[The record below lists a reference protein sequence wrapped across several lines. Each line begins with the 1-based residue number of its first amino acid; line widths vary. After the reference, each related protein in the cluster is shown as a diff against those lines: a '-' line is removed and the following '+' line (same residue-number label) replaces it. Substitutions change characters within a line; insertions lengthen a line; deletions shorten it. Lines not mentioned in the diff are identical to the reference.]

1 MAPKAAKGKVKA
13 KAKAKAKATI
23 GKKQEKAA
31 PGEAKGWKD
40 VQEGKPL
47 TKLALVAVKD
57 RLKAMNKAGNPEPL
71 KKYTSLTTQQERQ
84 SFALQLKL
92 DRDASFL
99 TVLESHSV
107 ENSSSSG
114 WVQGWLTDAQ
124 VAHQE
129 ALLNYTTC
137 EDQKQ
142 KLEDILD
149 GLPSRPHERPD
160 LAAKGYKQYDYSQ
173 KMLNK
178 HQKAHKEKMEIQ
190 ATAQVDDSKQLEAFK
205 DMITDTNA
213 TQTTRGRAA
222 PKPLPEPKEATPKE
236 KAKME
241 WQKEVRNLR
250 NNIHKDYCTLFN
262 LKVKATNLVSDKE
275 SGVTKELLSSINKA
289 VQDMQV
295 QNEVISEV
303 LVVVAGIDAKVFDPK
318 PYTAKVGKATQ
329 IHKSHQEMKVKAMRI
344 IGK

>member
-1 MAPKAAKGKVKA
+1 MAPKAAKGKG

-23 GKKQEKAA
+23 GKEKAP
-31 PGEAKGWKD
+31 PGEAKGWQD

-47 TKLALVAVKD
+47 TKIALVAVKD
-57 RLKAMNKAGNPEPL
+57 RCKALNKAGYPEPL
-71 KKYTSLTTQQERQ
+71 KKYNSITNQQERH

-99 TVLESHSV
+99 TVCESHSI

-114 WVQGWLTDAQ
+114 WVQGWLTEAQ

-137 EDQKQ
+137 DDQKQ

-173 KMLNK
+173 KMLNT

-190 ATAQVDDSKQLEAFK
+190 ATAQVEDSKQFDAFK
-205 DMITDTNA
+205 DMITDNNA
-213 TQTTRGRAA
+213 TQTTNKGRAA
-222 PKPLPEPKEATPKE
+222 PKPLPEPKAATPQE

-262 LKVKATNLVSDKE
+262 LKVKATNMVSDKE

-303 LVVVAGIDAKVFDPK
+303 LVVGAGIDAKVFDPK
-318 PYTAKVGKATQ
+318 PYNAKVGKATQ
-329 IHKSHQEMKVKAMRI
+329 IHKSHQDMKLKAMRI

>member
-1 MAPKAAKGKVKA
+1 MAPKAAKGKG

-23 GKKQEKAA
+23 GKQKAP
-31 PGEAKGWKD
+31 PGEAKGWQD
-40 VQEGKPL
+40 VQDGKPL

-71 KKYTSLTTQQERQ
+71 KKYTSLSTQHERQ
-84 SFALQLKL
+84 AFALQLKL

-99 TVLESHSV
+99 TVCESHSV
-107 ENSSSSG
+107 ENYSSSG
-114 WVQGWLTDAQ
+114 WLQGWLTEAQ

-129 ALLNYTTC
+129 ALFNYTTC
-137 EDQKQ
+137 DDQKQ

-149 GLPSRPHERPD
+149 GIPSRPHERSD
-160 LAAKGYKQYDYSQ
+160 LAAKGYKQYDYSK

-190 ATAQVDDSKQLEAFK
+190 AAAQVEDAKQFEAFK
-205 DMITDTNA
+205 DLVTDTAA
-213 TQTTRGRAA
+213 TQTTRGRTV

-262 LKVKATNLVSDKE
+262 LKVKATTLVSDKE

-289 VQDMQV
+289 VLDMQT
-295 QNEVISEV
+295 QNEIISEV
-303 LVVVAGIDAKVFDPK
+303 LVVGAGIDAKVFDPK

-329 IHKSHQEMKVKAMRI
+329 IHKSHQEMKVKAIRI